1 MENYSMENGKLKKIT
16 FYILHFTF
24 YIFVVGCSVKTTP
37 VYAVIKTPKFKAS
50 DQGFIKEGFG
60 YKKLIIYK
68 AANEPLEITLRNSY
82 ICFNGGCAE
91 EKRFIKKYMPKGYP
105 PDFFDM
111 ILSKKCPKG
120 FYCKESK
127 NKILFKDRKNGI
139 LIMIKALNDGGN

>member
-1 MENYSMENGKLKKIT
+1 
-16 FYILHFTF
+16 
-24 YIFVVGCSVKTTP
+24 VKTTP
-37 VYAVIKTPKFKAS
+37 VYAVIKTPKFRAA

-68 AANEPLEITLRNSY
+68 AANKPLEITLRNSY

-111 ILSKKCPKG
+111 ILSKKCPEG

-139 LIMIKALNDGGN
+139 LIMIKELNDGGN

>member
-1 MENYSMENGKLKKIT
+1 MENGKLRIGNYKKI
-16 FYILHFTF
+16 FILYFSVLI
-24 YIFVVGCSVKTTP
+24 IFGGCATKTTP
-37 VYAVIKTPKFKAS
+37 VYTVIKTPQFKAA

-82 ICFNGGCAE
+82 ICVNGGCMDK
-91 EKRFIKKYMPKGYP
+91 EKFMKKYMPKGYP
-105 PDFFDM
+105 TDFFDM

-120 FYCKESK
+120 FYCKKSS

-139 LIMIKALNDGGN
+139 LIMIKDLNDGGN